1 MLERLFAQAK
11 EDASLREQAVTKA
24 DLLTAIS
31 ALQVPPNVYEALKPS
46 SNIKLIAEIKRASP
60 SKGFLA
66 EIPNAAELAA
76 GYESSG
82 AHAVSVLTESSGFGG
97 NLEDLRAV
105 AREVQLPVLR
115 KDFISNEYQI
125 LEARAAGASF
135 ILLILSYLEVSQ
147 ARDLMSI
154 ASSLD
159 LGVLVE
165 THTRAEVDSAAALGA
180 RLIGIN
186 TRNLKTF
193 ETDPALFEELAE
205 ALPSD
210 VIKVAESSVKTLAD
224 VRRYRDSGADVVLVG
239 EALVTGDWKKLIPEI
254 VSVS

>member
-1 MLERLFAQAK
+1 VLERLFAQAK
-11 EDASLREQAVTKA
+11 EDASLREQAVTKT

-31 ALQVPPNVYEALKPS
+31 ALQAPPDVYEALKPS

-66 EIPNAAELAA
+66 EIPNAAELAT
-76 GYESSG
+76 GYENSG

-97 NLEDLRAV
+97 NLDDLRAV

-165 THTRAEVDSAAALGA
+165 THSRDEVDSAAALGA

-239 EALVTGDWKKLIPEI
+239 EALVTGDWKKFIPEI